1 MRTRIISGVLGAPF
15 LIAAILWPGT
25 AWPFYGWPFAFLVL
39 AMILVGL
46 HELYQGCRAAGY
58 HPRDGFGY
66 LAGFLFWLSATPP
79 LADRDTIFRL
89 SLTLLVMASV
99 AAEAIR
105 TDRAPLKSLG
115 PTWLGAM
122 YVGWLFPFALRV
134 RLSDPTAVQHLGWL
148 LPAQWMAEI
157 GQGAWLLLFT
167 VLVTV
172 AVDTGAYFVG
182 KSLGKHKLAPVL
194 SPGKTV
200 EGSVG
205 GFVAALLVAGI
216 TASLVGLP
224 VAFALAAAGLIGIV
238 AQLGDLGKSAIKRE
252 IGIKDFGS
260 FIPGHGGVLDR
271 FDSLMFTAPTVYW
284 LLVLWAP

>member
-1 MRTRIISGVLGAPF
+1 MRTRIISGLLGAPF

-25 AWPFYGWPFAFLVL
+25 AWPFSGWPFAALLL

-46 HELYQGCRAAGY
+46 RELYQGCRAAGY
-58 HPRDGFGY
+58 FPRDGFGY
-66 LAGFLFWLSATPP
+66 LAGVLFWLSATPL
-79 LADRDTIFRL
+79 LAEQDTIFRL
-89 SLTLLVMASV
+89 SLTLLVMVSV
-99 AAEAIR
+99 AAETVR
-105 TDRAPLKSLG
+105 PDRSPLRSLG

-122 YVGWLFPFALRV
+122 YVGWLFPFALRL
-134 RLSDPTAVQHLGWL
+134 RLSDSTAAQQLSWL
-148 LPAQWMAEI
+148 LSERWMAVI

-200 EGSVG
+200 EGAVG
-205 GFVAALLVAGI
+205 GFLAALLVGGI
-216 TASLVGLP
+216 TAGLFGLSM
-224 VAFALAAAGLIGIV
+224 AFALVAAGLIGIV

-252 IGIKDFGS
+252 IGIKDFGN

-284 LLVLWAP
+284 LLVLWGS